1 MSQII
6 IVGAGISG
14 LVAALRAKAQG
25 YDVIVFEKNEK
36 AGGLV
41 NSFYKDGFLFDGGT
55 RALQG
60 FIFALLKPLNITM
73 DYVKT
78 PVSIGIEDKI
88 ISMETEEG
96 IENYK
101 KMLEELYPDSLDDI
115 EKIFKDIRKM
125 GKFLK
130 AVNKMLSVKKGF
142 MSFFIDFIPAIVSLF
157 ANINVLFKMKD
168 PMEKYFEN
176 KIKIK
181 NKSLMDI
188 ITQHFFAGTPTFF
201 ALGYLY
207 MYPDYIYPL
216 GGTGKLA
223 EKLDEK
229 VKELDI
235 EVKYSTK
242 IVKIDAANK
251 FIITENREKYYF
263 DKLIWAADLKTLYRN
278 LEIEKLSKER
288 TIEFEKEKEKI
299 LNHKGAESI
308 FTVYLAIDEDPKYFK
323 SISNSHLFY
332 TPYRKGLGSIIKEK
346 QQNIIKNWDNL
357 NKKEIFNWL
366 EELCRYNTY
375 EISIPVLKD
384 KNAAPFNKTGLEIS
398 FLFDYTITK
407 KAKETGFYDE
417 LKEKLTELVINIL
430 SETIYKGLKDKI
442 IFKFS
447 STPLTIEEISG
458 SSEGSVIGWSM
469 EKPVPVNSS
478 FLKMVEAAKTSILD
492 IYKVGQ
498 WTMSPAGTPTAVMTG
513 NLAISLISKNNKKNY
528 KNNKR

>member
-1 MSQII
+1 MRKII
-6 IVGAGISG
+6 IIGAGISG
-14 LVAALRAKAQG
+14 LVAALRAKTEG

-55 RALQG
+55 KALQG
-60 FIFALLKPLNITM
+60 FIFALLKSLNITM

-168 PMEKYFEN
+168 PMEKY
-176 KIKIK
+176 
-181 NKSLMDI
+181 
-188 ITQHFFAGTPTFF
+188 
-201 ALGYLY
+201 
-207 MYPDYIYPL
+207 
-216 GGTGKLA
+216 
-223 EKLDEK
+223 
-229 VKELDI
+229 
-235 EVKYSTK
+235 
-242 IVKIDAANK
+242 
-251 FIITENREKYYF
+251 YF

-278 LEIEKLSKER
+278 LEIEKLSKEK

-384 KNAAPFNKTGLEIS
+384 KDAAPFNKTGLEVS

-469 EKPVPVNSS
+469 KNPVPVNSS
-478 FLKMVEAAKTSILD
+478 FLKMVEAAKTSIPD

-498 WTMSPAGTPTAVMTG
+498 WTMSPAGTPTAIITG
-513 NLAISLISKNNKKNY
+513 NLAISLISKNDKQNKKKY
-528 KNNKR
+528 EK